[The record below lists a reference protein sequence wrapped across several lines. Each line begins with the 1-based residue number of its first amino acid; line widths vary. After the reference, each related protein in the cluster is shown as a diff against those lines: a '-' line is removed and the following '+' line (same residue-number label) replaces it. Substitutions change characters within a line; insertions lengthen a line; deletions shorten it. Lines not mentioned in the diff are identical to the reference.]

1 MNSKAKRTDET
12 VHSQRFQEGK
22 AVESACAILTSML
35 PIVALLVIGLVPS
48 VAELAIPASAEP
60 PDLIV
65 ENARVHTMDQTRT
78 AVRSFA
84 VRDGRFIAVGDQALQ
99 MAGPAT
105 KRIELQGA
113 TVVPGLI
120 DAHAHMA
127 GLGALLESRDL
138 RHVASIEAVA
148 AIVKE
153 EASRRGP
160 DEWVVLRNWDQT
172 NWGGRF
178 PSAKDLD
185 EASLG
190 RPVYLTRVDGHAGWA
205 NSRALA
211 LAGITK
217 STPDMPGGKIVRD
230 ADGNAT
236 GILVDRA
243 MGLVGA
249 KIPRAGY
256 TQVKRQLELAAR
268 ECARLGLTGVH
279 DAGVGADVIRAYR
292 ELIAEGKLPVR
303 IYAMIGGDG
312 ALWREYLKRGP
323 EVGEFLTVRAV
334 KLMGDGA
341 LGSRGAAL
349 WQPYTD
355 DKQNT
360 GLLVTPKEVIERVSR
375 EAAAHGFQVAT
386 HAIGDRANRIVLD
399 SYAAALGGK
408 NDKRFRVEHA
418 QIVSLPDFKM
428 FADYSVIASIQ
439 STHATSD
446 MRWAETRLG
455 PDRIAGAYAW
465 RRFLDLGVKVANG
478 SDFPVE
484 EPDPLLGFYAAF
496 TRSDVRGMPPGG
508 WTPDQKMT
516 RQEALESF
524 TLGAAYAAFEEKL
537 KGSIEVGKMADFVV
551 FDRDIM
557 EVDAPEVLK
566 AKVRMTVV
574 GGKVVYE
581 AK

>member
-1 MNSKAKRTDET
+1 
-12 VHSQRFQEGK
+12 
-22 AVESACAILTSML
+22 ML
-35 PIVALLVIGLVPS
+35 PIVALLFIG
-48 VAELAIPASAEP
+48 LAIPAAAQPAE
-60 PDLIV
+60 LIV
-65 ENARVHTMDQTRT
+65 ENARVYTASQTRPV
-78 AVRSFA
+78 AESFA
-84 VRDGRFIAVGDQALQ
+84 VRGGRFVAVGPDALKL
-99 MAGPAT
+99 AGPAT
-105 KRIELQGA
+105 KRIDLNGA

-127 GLGALLESRDL
+127 GLGALLESKDL
-138 RHVASIEAVA
+138 RHVPSIEAVA
-148 AIVKE
+148 AIVRE
-153 EASRRGP
+153 EAAKRGR

-178 PSAKDLD
+178 PAAKDLD

-205 NSRALA
+205 NSRALE
-211 LAGITK
+211 LAAITK
-217 STPDMPGGKIVRD
+217 ATQDPAGGKIIRD
-230 ADGNAT
+230 EQGNAT
-236 GILVDRA
+236 GILIDRA
-243 MGLVGA
+243 QGLVGA

-256 TQVKRQLELAAR
+256 AQVKRQLALAAR

-279 DAGVGADVIRAYR
+279 DAGVGADILRAYK

-312 ALWREYLKRGP
+312 ALWREYLKSGP
-323 EVGEFLTVRAV
+323 EVGEFLTVRAI

-349 WQPYTD
+349 WQPYSD

-375 EAAAHGFQVAT
+375 EAASHGFQVAT
-386 HAIGDRANRIVLD
+386 HAIGDRANRIALD
-399 SYAAALGGK
+399 AYAAALGGK
-408 NDKRFRVEHA
+408 NDKRFRIEHA
-418 QIVSLPDFKM
+418 QIVSLPDFKT
-428 FADYSVIASIQ
+428 FADYSVIAAIQ

-484 EPDPLLGFYAAF
+484 EPNPLLGLYAAF
-496 TRSDVRGMPPGG
+496 TRSDTKGMPPGG
-508 WTPDQKMT
+508 WMPSQKMT
-516 RQEALESF
+516 RREALESF
-524 TLGAAYAAFEEKL
+524 TLGAAYAAFEEKQ
-537 KGSIEVGKMADFVV
+537 KGSIEAGKLADFVV

-557 EVDAPEVLK
+557 EVGAAEVLK
-566 AKVRMTVV
+566 AKVKMTVV

-581 AK
+581 SK

>member
-1 MNSKAKRTDET
+1 
-12 VHSQRFQEGK
+12 
-22 AVESACAILTSML
+22 ML
-35 PIVALLVIGLVPS
+35 PIVALLLIELASPA
-48 VAELAIPASAEP
+48 AELAIQASAQP
-60 PDLIV
+60 ADFIV
-65 ENARVHTMDQTRT
+65 ENARAYTLDQTQPL
-78 AVRSFA
+78 VKSFA
-84 VRDGRFIAVGDQALQ
+84 VRNGKFVAVGDRAIQ
-99 MAGPAT
+99 MAGPST
-105 KRIELQGA
+105 QRIDMKGA

-120 DAHAHMA
+120 DAHAHMS

-153 EASRRGP
+153 EASKRGP

-178 PSAKDLD
+178 PSARDLD

-205 NSRALA
+205 NSRALE
-211 LAGITK
+211 LAGVTK
-217 STPDMPGGKIVRD
+217 STPDMAGGKIVRD
-230 ADGNAT
+230 AEGNAT

-256 TQVKRQLELAAR
+256 AQVKRQLELAAR
-268 ECARLGLTGVH
+268 QCARLGLTGVH
-279 DAGVGADVIRAYR
+279 DAGVGADVIRAYK

-312 ALWREYLKRGP
+312 ALWREYLKKGP
-323 EVGEFLTVRAV
+323 ELGEFLTVRAI

-375 EAAAHGFQVAT
+375 EAAVNGFQVAT

-399 SYAAALGGK
+399 AYSAALGGR

-418 QIVSLPDFKM
+418 QIVSLPDFKT
-428 FADYSVIASIQ
+428 FADYSIIASVQ

-484 EPDPLLGFYAAF
+484 EPDPLLGLYAAL
-496 TRSDVRGMPPGG
+496 TRSDAKGMPPGG
-508 WTPDQKMT
+508 WMPDQKMT
-516 RQEALESF
+516 RREALESF
-524 TLGAAYAAFEEKL
+524 TLGAAYAAFEENL
-537 KGSIEVGKMADFVV
+537 KGSIQVGKLADFVV

-557 EVDAPEVLK
+557 EVGAQEVLK

>member
-1 MNSKAKRTDET
+1 MN
-12 VHSQRFQEGK
+12 
-22 AVESACAILTSML
+22 
-35 PIVALLVIGLVPS
+35 
-48 VAELAIPASAEP
+48 
-60 PDLIV
+60 
-65 ENARVHTMDQTRT
+65 QTR
-78 AVRSFA
+78 AVVTSFA
-84 VRDGRFIAVGDQALQ
+84 VRDGKFAAVGEDAEKL
-99 MAGPAT
+99 AGPAT
-105 KRIELQGA
+105 KRIDLKGA
-113 TVVPGLI
+113 AVVPGLI

-138 RHVASIEAVA
+138 RHVASVEAIA

-153 EASRRGP
+153 EAAKRGP

-172 NWGGRF
+172 NWGGQF
-178 PSAKDLD
+178 PASKDLD
-185 EASLG
+185 AASLG

-205 NSRALA
+205 NSRALT

-217 STPDMPGGKIVRD
+217 STPDMAGGKIVRD
-230 ADGNAT
+230 AEGNAT

-256 TQVKRQLELAAR
+256 AQVKRQLELAGK

-279 DAGVGADVIRAYR
+279 DAGVGADVLRAYR
-292 ELIAEGKLPVR
+292 ELISEGRMPVR

-312 ALWREYLKRGP
+312 ALWRAYLKRGP
-323 EVGEFLTVRAV
+323 EAGEFLSVRAI
-334 KLMGDGA
+334 KLMADGA

-360 GLLVTPKEVIERVSR
+360 GLLVTPKEVIERVAR
-375 EAAAHGFQVAT
+375 EAAANGFQVAT
-386 HAIGDRANRIVLD
+386 HAIGDRANRVVLD
-399 SYAAALGGK
+399 AYAAALGGR

-446 MRWAETRLG
+446 MRWAEARLG

-484 EPDPLLGFYAAF
+484 EPDPLLGLYAAF
-496 TRSDVRGMPPGG
+496 TRSDVKGLPPGG

-516 RQEALESF
+516 RSEALESF
-524 TLGAAYAAFEEKL
+524 TIGAAYAAFEENQ
-537 KGSIEVGKMADFVV
+537 KGSIEVGKLADFVV

-557 EVDAPEVLK
+557 EVEPAAVLK